1 MFAKCTS
8 VNGTALFYATSAL
21 YWNIKRTLGS
31 VHILLWQIKGRCS
44 LAVRCQ
50 LGAILRQ
57 QQIHNWRLTLH
68 HHWECSFLF
77 VQSIK
82 SSFAEIELVVMRY
95 ANPCGNTAYRVLEGA
110 TSPVI
115 FANANQIT

>member
-1 MFAKCTS
+1 MLCA
-8 VNGTALFYATSAL
+8 N
-21 YWNIKRTLGS
+21 KRTLLFGS
-31 VHILLWQIKGRCS
+31 SLLAGSDTS
-44 LAVRCQ
+44 LTTDSKLETDFAPPR
-50 LGAILRQ
+50 
-57 QQIHNWRLTLH
+57 
-68 HHWECSFLF
+68 ECSSLF

-82 SSFAEIELVVMRY
+82 SSLAEIELVVMRY